1 MMNKM
6 YLFIIASIILGLI
19 ISYYY
24 NNKFDKI
31 FVSMF
36 IMITII
42 FFILFYFLGNKAN
55 IEYEKFSNQSHRSH
69 KLMSN
74 ISNEHFN
81 LQQLHSV
88 LNEIDTEE
96 ENMHHVMH
104 PQEEQIHHVIHPEE
118 EQIHHIMHSEE
129 EPHHIIHPEEEEP
142 QHNKYPITLVPTDDS
157 DKLSKDIAEG
167 YGPISINI
175 SYNAQ
180 NSTNTLSDGIHESD
194 TNNSTKSPDNNN
206 TNNTNNNKNKNRKS
220 KNLGPINYDP
230 SRIYN
235 NSDWVYGSNA
245 WTNDPDYYIPTK
257 NCPSTI
263 VPVDPKPLNELAM
276 RQLEGNNEACPIE
289 INVPWSQ
296 WKSGD
301 SDPEPFNL

>member
-6 YLFIIASIILGLI
+6 YLFIITSIILGLI

-24 NNKFDKI
+24 NNNFDKI
-31 FVSMF
+31 FISMF

-42 FFILFYFLGNKAN
+42 FFILFYFLGNKEN
-55 IEYEKFSNQSHRSH
+55 IEYERFSNQTHQ
-69 KLMSN
+69 LMTN
-74 ISNEHFN
+74 IENEHFN
-81 LQQLHSV
+81 LQQLHGV

-96 ENMHHVMH
+96 ENMHHVIH
-104 PQEEQIHHVIHPEE
+104 PEEEQMHHVIHPEE
-118 EQIHHIMHSEE
+118 EEHTHHV
-129 EPHHIIHPEEEEP
+129 IHPEKEKHKHHTKH
-142 QHNKYPITLVPTDDS
+142 HNKYPITLVPTDDK
-157 DKLSKDIAEG
+157 DKTSKDISEG

-180 NSTNTLSDGIHESD
+180 NSTNNLSDGIHESD
-194 TNNSTKSPDNNN
+194 TNNSTKSPD
-206 TNNTNNNKNKNRKS
+206 TNNKDKDKDRKS
-220 KNLGPINYDP
+220 KNLGPIHNDS
-230 SRIYN
+230 SRIHN

-276 RQLEGNNEACPIE
+276 RKLEGNNEACPIE
-289 INVPWSQ
+289 VNVPWSQ